1 MARPDENVADQASWP
16 PGTLTLEDLQSA
28 SDNVIL
34 HPTPSSDPN
43 DPLNWTPRRKA
54 VNFTLVCFYVFMT
67 FVQLDVGFTSWD
79 QYQDELGFSVD
90 FLNASAAINYGG
102 LAVGCVFLVPLVHK
116 YGRRPMYIFS
126 TLLQLL
132 SCVWLG
138 ATQTRGDMIGSNLLS
153 GIGGAI
159 SETIVQ
165 ITIAD
170 LFFVHHH
177 GAMNGWYLFST
188 FTGAYLGP
196 VASGYIVNSQ
206 GWRWVWWWCV
216 ILFAINLVLI
226 IFFFDESKYVSIIQ
240 GQAGS
245 RSTTP
250 ADTQKPEN
258 AHVVHHELHQIDT
271 DLGKVESTKMEN
283 GSVRSHIDATIPLK
297 TRRQRLALV
306 TKTDGSM
313 AGDFYQPLVLLFTFP
328 AITFIALTYGSLL
341 AWFAVTTSVQA
352 TYLFSPPYNFT
363 AAGVGLMNLAPF
375 IGTIPAIWVGGYL
388 NDKSIIW
395 LARRN
400 GGVYEP
406 EMRLWMAIPMAFVT
420 PAGILMFGLGLYY
433 QAPWPLLAVGFGVF
447 GFGLVVAGDIGLSYA
462 MDCYHDVI
470 GNALVGV
477 VFTRNIMSVLVLFV
491 LTPWI
496 NAMGLRNL
504 HVMISNVLAYWKTAR
519 MMQGKR
525 HDSDTQY
532 EYHGQVIIRVD
543 GCDTKRRDCSGCSSI
558 ADTLAFGN
566 LLEAFIVGQ
575 VRGACDEGILD
586 VWHFGGEVI
595 DK

>member
-1 MARPDENVADQASWP
+1 MSRPTQNHDDPSFWA

-28 SDNVIL
+28 SENVIL

-43 DPLNWTPRRKA
+43 DPLNWTPWRKT

-67 FVQLDVGFTSWD
+67 FVQLDVGFTSWG
-79 QYQDELGFSVD
+79 QYQEELGFSID
-90 FLNASAAINYGG
+90 FLNASAAINYAG
-102 LAVGCVFLVPLVHK
+102 LAGGCIFLVPFVHK

-132 SCVWLG
+132 SCVWLA
-138 ATQTRGDMIGSNLLS
+138 ATRTRGDMIGSNLLS
-153 GIGGAI
+153 GISGAI

-165 ITIAD
+165 VTIAD

-177 GAMNGWYLFST
+177 GAMNGWYLFAT

-216 ILFAINLVLI
+216 ILFAVNLVLI
-226 IFFFDESKYVSIIQ
+226 ILFFDESKYLSIIE
-240 GQAGS
+240 GQSGP
-245 RSTTP
+245 RP
-250 ADTQKPEN
+250 ATIVDS
-258 AHVVHHELHQIDT
+258 HE
-271 DLGKVESTKMEN
+271 LGKVLAGDELHKVETGMKTMDSATKDTTSI
-283 GSVRSHIDATIPLK
+283 SVRIDPTIPLK

-313 AGDFYQPLVLLFTFP
+313 VKDFYYPLVLLFRFP

-352 TYLFSPPYNFT
+352 TYLFNPPYNFT
-363 AAGVGLMNLAPF
+363 AAGVGLMNVAPF
-375 IGTIPAIWVGGYL
+375 IGTIFGIVVGGYL

-400 GGVYEP
+400 GGIYEP
-406 EMRLWMAIPMAFVT
+406 EMRLWMSIPMAFVT

-433 QAPWPLLAVGFGVF
+433 EAPWPLLAVGFGVF

-477 VFTRNIMSVLVLFV
+477 VFTRNAISVLVLFA

-504 HVMISNVLAYWKTAR
+504 HIMISVLCCVLLLLPVALIIWGKKARIATAAR
-519 MMQGKR
+519 YREMAHRQPTHR
-525 HDSDTQY
+525 ET
-532 EYHGQVIIRVD
+532 
-543 GCDTKRRDCSGCSSI
+543 
-558 ADTLAFGN
+558 
-566 LLEAFIVGQ
+566 
-575 VRGACDEGILD
+575 
-586 VWHFGGEVI
+586 
-595 DK
+595 

>member
-1 MARPDENVADQASWP
+1 MTRPTENQEDPSLWP
-16 PGTLTLEDLQSA
+16 PGTLALEDLQSV
-28 SDNVIL
+28 SENVIL

-43 DPLNWTPRRKA
+43 DPLNWTPWRKT
-54 VNFTLVCFYVFMT
+54 VNFTLVCFYVSLT

-79 QYQDELGFSVD
+79 QYQAELGFSVD
-90 FLNASAAINYGG
+90 FLNAAAAINYAG

-126 TLLQLL
+126 TVLQLL

-138 ATQTRGDMIGSNLLS
+138 ATRTRGDMIGSNLLS
-153 GIGGAI
+153 GISGAI

-165 ITIAD
+165 ITIVD

-177 GAMNGWYLFST
+177 GAMNGWYLFAT

-216 ILFAINLVLI
+216 ILFAVNLVLI
-226 IFFFDESKYVSIIQ
+226 IFFFDESKYISIIQ
-240 GQAGS
+240 GQPDP
-245 RSTTP
+245 RSTP
-250 ADTQKPEN
+250 ATCSNKPGN
-258 AHVVHHELHQIDT
+258 VQFVGDQ
-271 DLGKVESTKMEN
+271 LGKVESGLETIVSTAKDIGPVN
-283 GSVRSHIDATIPLK
+283 VLIDPTIPLK

-306 TKTDGSM
+306 TKTDGSIVK
-313 AGDFYQPLVLLFTFP
+313 DLYHPLVLLFSFP
-328 AITFIALTYGSLL
+328 AIAFIALTYGSLL

-363 AAGVGLMNLAPF
+363 AAGVGLMNLGPF
-375 IGTIPAIWVGGYL
+375 VGTIPAIWVGGYL
-388 NDKSIIW
+388 NDKSIVW

-400 GGVYEP
+400 GGTYEP
-406 EMRLWMAIPMAFVT
+406 EMRLWMSIPMAFVT

-433 QAPWPLLAVGFGVF
+433 QAPWPLLAVGYGVF

-477 VFTRNIMSVLVLFV
+477 VFTRNAMSVVVLFA

-496 NAMGLRNL
+496 NVMGLRNL
-504 HVMISNVLAYWKTAR
+504 HIMISILCCLLLLMPVALLIWGKKARIATAAR
-519 MMQGKR
+519 YRKMAHRQPTHR
-525 HDSDTQY
+525 DS
-532 EYHGQVIIRVD
+532 
-543 GCDTKRRDCSGCSSI
+543 
-558 ADTLAFGN
+558 
-566 LLEAFIVGQ
+566 
-575 VRGACDEGILD
+575 
-586 VWHFGGEVI
+586 
-595 DK
+595 

>member
-1 MARPDENVADQASWP
+1 MTRPTENQEDPSLWP
-16 PGTLTLEDLQSA
+16 PGTLALEDLQSA
-28 SDNVIL
+28 SENVIL

-43 DPLNWTPRRKA
+43 DPLNWTPWRKT
-54 VNFTLVCFYVFMT
+54 VNFTLVCFYVFLT

-79 QYQDELGFSVD
+79 QYQAELGFSVD
-90 FLNASAAINYGG
+90 FLNAAAAINYAG

-126 TLLQLL
+126 TVLQLL

-138 ATQTRGDMIGSNLLS
+138 ATRTRGDMIGSNLLS
-153 GIGGAI
+153 GISGAI

-177 GAMNGWYLFST
+177 GAMNGWYLFAT

-216 ILFAINLVLI
+216 ILFAVNLVMI
-226 IFFFDESKYVSIIQ
+226 ILFFDESKYISIIQ
-240 GQAGS
+240 GQS
-245 RSTTP
+245 DPRSTP
-250 ADTQKPEN
+250 ATCSNKPGN
-258 AHVVHHELHQIDT
+258 VQFVGDQ
-271 DLGKVESTKMEN
+271 LGKVESGLQTIVSTAKDSTAKDV
-283 GSVRSHIDATIPLK
+283 GPVHVLIDPTIPLK

-306 TKTDGSM
+306 TKTDGSIVK
-313 AGDFYQPLVLLFTFP
+313 DFYHPLVLLFSFP
-328 AITFIALTYGSLL
+328 AIAFIALTYGSLL

-388 NDKSIIW
+388 NDKSIVW

-400 GGVYEP
+400 GGIYEP
-406 EMRLWMAIPMAFVT
+406 EMRLWMSIPMAFVT

-477 VFTRNIMSVLVLFV
+477 VFTRNAMSVVVLFA

-504 HVMISNVLAYWKTAR
+504 HIMISILCCLLLLMPVALLIWGKKARIATAAR
-519 MMQGKR
+519 YRAMAHRQPTHR
-525 HDSDTQY
+525 DS
-532 EYHGQVIIRVD
+532 
-543 GCDTKRRDCSGCSSI
+543 
-558 ADTLAFGN
+558 
-566 LLEAFIVGQ
+566 
-575 VRGACDEGILD
+575 
-586 VWHFGGEVI
+586 
-595 DK
+595 

>member
-1 MARPDENVADQASWP
+1 MVQPTENHDDASSWP

-28 SDNVIL
+28 SETVIL

-43 DPLNWTPRRKA
+43 DPLNWTRWRKT
-54 VNFTLVCFYVFMT
+54 VNFTLVCFYIFLT

-79 QYQDELGFSVD
+79 QYQAELGFSID
-90 FLNASAAINYGG
+90 FLNAAAAINYAG
-102 LAVGCVFLVPLVHK
+102 LAVGCVFLVPFVHK

-138 ATQTRGDMIGSNLLS
+138 ATRTRGDMIGSNLLS
-153 GIGGAI
+153 GISGAI

-177 GAMNGWYLFST
+177 GAMNGWYLFAT

-196 VASGYIVNSQ
+196 VASGYVVNSQ

-216 ILFAINLVLI
+216 ILFAVNLVLI
-226 IFFFDESKYVSIIQ
+226 IFFFDESKYITIIQ
-240 GQAGS
+240 GQSGS
-245 RSTTP
+245 RSITARDSREPGTV
-250 ADTQKPEN
+250 Q
-258 AHVVHHELHQIDT
+258 VVSDGLEKRDMEM
-271 DLGKVESTKMEN
+271 KRVESTTMQ
-283 GSVRSHIDATIPLK
+283 SVSVNSHIDSTIPLK

-313 AGDFYQPLVLLFTFP
+313 MRDFYQPLVLLFTFP

-352 TYLFSPPYNFT
+352 TYLFNPPYNFT
-363 AAGVGLMNLAPF
+363 AAGVGLMNIAPF

-388 NDKSIIW
+388 NDKSILW

-400 GGVYEP
+400 GGIYEP

-420 PAGILMFGLGLYY
+420 PAGILMFGLGLSYE
-433 QAPWPLLAVGFGVF
+433 APWPLLAVGFGVF

-477 VFTRNIMSVLVLFV
+477 VFTRNAISVLVLFA

-496 NAMGLRNL
+496 DAVGLRNL
-504 HVMISNVLAYWKTAR
+504 HIMISVFCCILLLLPVALIKW
-519 MMQGKR
+519 GKR
-525 HDSDTQY
+525 ARIATAVRYRKMAHRQPTHRDS
-532 EYHGQVIIRVD
+532 
-543 GCDTKRRDCSGCSSI
+543 
-558 ADTLAFGN
+558 
-566 LLEAFIVGQ
+566 
-575 VRGACDEGILD
+575 
-586 VWHFGGEVI
+586 
-595 DK
+595 

>member
-1 MARPDENVADQASWP
+1 MTRPTENRQDPSLWP
-16 PGTLTLEDLQSA
+16 PGTLALEDLQSA
-28 SDNVIL
+28 SENVIL

-43 DPLNWTPRRKA
+43 DPLNWTPKRKT
-54 VNFTLVCFYVFMT
+54 VNFTLVCFYVFLT

-79 QYQDELGFSVD
+79 QYQAELGFSVD
-90 FLNASAAINYGG
+90 FLNATAAINYAG

-126 TLLQLL
+126 TVLQLL

-138 ATQTRGDMIGSNLLS
+138 ATRTRGDMIGSNLLS
-153 GIGGAI
+153 GISGAI

-177 GAMNGWYLFST
+177 GAMNGWYLFAT

-216 ILFAINLVLI
+216 ILFAVNLVLI
-226 IFFFDESKYVSIIQ
+226 IFFFDESKYISIIQ
-240 GQAGS
+240 GQPDP
-245 RSTTP
+245 RSTSATGSN
-250 ADTQKPEN
+250 KPGNVQVVGDQLGKIESGVKTIDSTAKQMEPIN
-258 AHVVHHELHQIDT
+258 AHIDP
-271 DLGKVESTKMEN
+271 
-283 GSVRSHIDATIPLK
+283 TIPLK
-297 TRRQRLALV
+297 TRRQRLAMV
-306 TKTDGSM
+306 TKTDGSIVK
-313 AGDFYQPLVLLFTFP
+313 DFYHPLVLLFSFP
-328 AITFIALTYGSLL
+328 AIAFIALTYGSLL

-352 TYLFSPPYNFT
+352 TYLFGPPYNFT

-388 NDKSIIW
+388 NDKSILW

-406 EMRLWMAIPMAFVT
+406 EMRLWMSIPMAFVT

-462 MDCYHDVI
+462 MDCYHDVS
-470 GNALVGV
+470 
-477 VFTRNIMSVLVLFV
+477 FPF
-491 LTPWI
+491 
-496 NAMGLRNL
+496 NL
-504 HVMISNVLAYWKTAR
+504 AK
-519 MMQGKR
+519 
-525 HDSDTQY
+525 D
-532 EYHGQVIIRVD
+532 IR
-543 GCDTKRRDCSGCSSI
+543 
-558 ADTLAFGN
+558 
-566 LLEAFIVGQ
+566 
-575 VRGACDEGILD
+575 
-586 VWHFGGEVI
+586 
-595 DK
+595 